1 MHRAQVK
8 FIVSICLIAGL
19 FLLAGCGANRI
30 QTVKDESEANQI
42 IDVLHEY
49 GIEAY
54 TNPVGE
60 GDRRTY
66 EIMVE
71 GNSETRNAA
80 VQLMQDHCLPKPE
93 PPAVEGGTIISSMEK
108 EKQQAYRRTKI
119 NIESQLRKLPG
130 VTCVEV
136 NFVPPQERTL
146 ALNPYPATASVL
158 INYKTEVFT
167 VSKED
172 IAALVAKSVPALDPA
187 NVSVVIAPKPLRP
200 LPQNTSYQITRIAL
214 ISGIGFATVLTFVG
228 IVYFLQRKRREQGV
242 ERAELAEF
250 GGENTGER
258 KRRLLDERYDFENGE
273 EEEDGLNLN

>member
-1 MHRAQVK
+1 MHKAVLK
-8 FIVSICLIAGL
+8 IIVSVILFTSL
-19 FLLAGCGANRI
+19 FLLTGCGATRV

-49 GIEAY
+49 GIEAQ

-60 GDRRTY
+60 GERRAY

-93 PPAVEGGTIISSMEK
+93 PPIVEGGTIINSIEK
-108 EKQQAYRRTKI
+108 EKQQEYRRTKI

-146 ALNPYPATASVL
+146 ALNPYPSTASVL
-158 INYKTEVFT
+158 INYKTEAFNI
-167 VSKED
+167 SKDD

-200 LPQNTSYQITRIAL
+200 LPENKNYQITRIAL
-214 ISGIGFATVLTFVG
+214 ITGLGFATVLTFVG
-228 IVYFLQRKRREQGV
+228 IVYFLQRKRRDQNFEHD
-242 ERAELAEF
+242 ELEEF
-250 GGENTGER
+250 EDETETRESPLLENRYNYED
-258 KRRLLDERYDFENGE
+258 DEDD
-273 EEEDGLNLN
+273 EDGLNLP

>member
-1 MHRAQVK
+1 MHKEVLK
-8 FIVSICLIAGL
+8 FIVLIFL
-19 FLLAGCGANRI
+19 FASLLLLAGCGATRI

-60 GDRRTY
+60 GERRTF

-93 PPAVEGGTIISSMEK
+93 PPPVEGGTIVSSIEK

-158 INYKTEVFT
+158 INYKTENFT
-167 VSKED
+167 VGESE
-172 IAALVAKSVPALDPA
+172 IAGLVAKSVPALQPE
-187 NVSVVIAPKPLRP
+187 NVKVVAAQKPLRP

-228 IVYFLQRKRREQGV
+228 IVYFLQKKRREQV
-242 ERAELAEF
+242 FE
-250 GGENTGER
+250 GGEIEDEKSER
-258 KRRLLDERYDFENGE
+258 QTALLERRYDYE
-273 EEEDGLNLN
+273 EHEDEEGLNLP

>member
-1 MHRAQVK
+1 MHTRV
-8 FIVSICLIAGL
+8 
-19 FLLAGCGANRI
+19 

-49 GIEAY
+49 GIEAA

-60 GDRRTY
+60 GERRAF

-71 GNSETRNAA
+71 GNSETRNSA
-80 VQLMQDHCLPKPE
+80 VQLMQDHCLPKPQ
-93 PPAVEGGTIISSMEK
+93 PPVVEGGTIINSIEK
-108 EKQQAYRRTKI
+108 EKQQEYRRTKI

-146 ALNPYPATASVL
+146 ALNPYPSTASVL
-158 INYKTEVFT
+158 INYKTEAFT
-167 VSKED
+167 VSKDD

-200 LPQNTSYQITRIAL
+200 LPENKNYQITRIAL
-214 ISGIGFATVLTFVG
+214 ISGLGFATILTFVG
-228 IVYFLQRKRREQGV
+228 IVYFLQRKRRDQNFEHD
-242 ERAELAEF
+242 ELEEF
-250 GGENTGER
+250 DDETETRESPLLEN
-258 KRRLLDERYDFENGE
+258 RYDYEDDE
-273 EEEDGLNLN
+273 DDDDGLNLP

>member
-1 MHRAQVK
+1 MPKAVLK
-8 FIVSICLIAGL
+8 TIVSIVLFASL
-19 FLLAGCGANRI
+19 FLLAGCGATRV
-30 QTVKDESEANQI
+30 QTIKDESEANQI

-49 GIEAY
+49 GIEAQ

-60 GDRRTY
+60 GERRAF

-93 PPAVEGGTIISSMEK
+93 PPVVEGGTIINSIEK
-108 EKQQAYRRTKI
+108 EKQQEYRRTKI

-146 ALNPYPATASVL
+146 ALNPYPSTASVL
-158 INYKTEVFT
+158 INYKTEAFNI
-167 VSKED
+167 SKDD

-200 LPQNTSYQITRIAL
+200 LPENKNYQITRIAL
-214 ISGIGFATVLTFVG
+214 ISGLGFATILTFVS
-228 IVYFLQRKRREQGV
+228 IVYFLQRKRRDQNFDHDEL
-242 ERAELAEF
+242 EEFDDEAETRESPLL
-250 GGENTGER
+250 EN
-258 KRRLLDERYDFENGE
+258 RYDYEDDE
-273 EEEDGLNLN
+273 DDDDGLNLP

>member
-1 MHRAQVK
+1 M
-8 FIVSICLIAGL
+8 
-19 FLLAGCGANRI
+19 LAGCGATRV

-60 GDRRTY
+60 GERRTF

-93 PPAVEGGTIISSMEK
+93 PPAVEGSSIINSIEK
-108 EKQQAYRRTKI
+108 EKQLEYRRTKM

-136 NFVPPQERTL
+136 NFVPPQERSL
-146 ALNPYPATASVL
+146 ALNPYPSTASVL
-158 INYKTEVFT
+158 INHKTETFS
-167 VSKED
+167 VSRQEV
-172 IAALVAKSVPALDPA
+172 AELVAKSVPALRPE

-200 LPQNTSYQITRIAL
+200 LAENRSYQITRIAL

-228 IVYFLQRKRREQGV
+228 IVYFLQRKRREQAAGPNEL
-242 ERAELAEF
+242 ERY
-250 GGENTGER
+250 GGDEIEKRAALPEN
-258 KRRLLDERYDFENGE
+258 RYDFAGE
-273 EEEDGLNLN
+273 EDDDDDGLNLP

>member
-1 MHRAQVK
+1 MHKALVLK
-8 FIVSICLIAGL
+8 IIVSVSLLAGVVL
-19 FLLAGCGANRI
+19 QAGCGASRV

-60 GDRRTY
+60 GERRAF

-93 PPAVEGGTIISSMEK
+93 PPAVEGGTIINSIEK
-108 EKQQAYRRTKI
+108 EKQQEYRRTKI

-146 ALNPYPATASVL
+146 ALNPYPSTASVL
-158 INYKTEVFT
+158 INYKTETFS
-167 VSKED
+167 VSKD
-172 IAALVAKSVPALDPA
+172 DVAALVAKSVPALSPE
-187 NVSVVIAPKPLRP
+187 NVSVVIAAKPLRP
-200 LPQNTSYQITRIAL
+200 LPENRSYQITRIAL
-214 ISGIGFATVLTFVG
+214 ISGLGFATVLTFVG
-228 IVYFLQRKRREQGV
+228 IVYFLQRKRRDQEIEEV
-242 ERAELAEF
+242 
-250 GGENTGER
+250 GGEGFADEETER
-258 KRRLLDERYDFENGE
+258 QAALLKDGYDFEDE
-273 EEEDGLNLN
+273 EDDDGLNLP

>member
-1 MHRAQVK
+1 MHKAVLK
-8 FIVSICLIAGL
+8 IIVSVILLTSL
-19 FLLAGCGANRI
+19 FLLTGCGATRV

-49 GIEAY
+49 GIEAQ

-60 GDRRTY
+60 GERRAY

-93 PPAVEGGTIISSMEK
+93 PPIVEGGTIINSIEK
-108 EKQQAYRRTKI
+108 EKQQEYRRTKI

-146 ALNPYPATASVL
+146 ALNPYPSTASVL
-158 INYKTEVFT
+158 INYKTEAFN
-167 VSKED
+167 VSKDD

-200 LPQNTSYQITRIAL
+200 LPENKNYQITRIAL
-214 ISGIGFATVLTFVG
+214 ISGLGFATVLTFVG
-228 IVYFLQRKRREQGV
+228 IVYFLQRKRRDQNFEHD
-242 ERAELAEF
+242 ELEEF
-250 GGENTGER
+250 DDETETRESPLLEN
-258 KRRLLDERYDFENGE
+258 RYDYEDDE
-273 EEEDGLNLN
+273 DDEDGLNLP